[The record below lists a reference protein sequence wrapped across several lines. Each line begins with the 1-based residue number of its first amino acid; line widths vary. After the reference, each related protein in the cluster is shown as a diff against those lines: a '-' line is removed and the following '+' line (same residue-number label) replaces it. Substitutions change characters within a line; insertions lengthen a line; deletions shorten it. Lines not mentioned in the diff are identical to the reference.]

1 MVRRMGPRTALLL
14 VAVAIFASAYCGKT
28 SQGYDLII
36 RGGTLIDGSGTAGFV
51 GDIGIRGDR
60 IVKIG
65 RLSSSQAQN
74 VIDAKGL
81 VVTPGF
87 IDVHTHCDRAIA
99 EIPTVDNYVL
109 QGVTTVI
116 GGNCGGHPYPVSQ
129 LFARITEQG
138 IALNFGTLIGHNT
151 IRREVMAMAME
162 APTPPQMERMKEL
175 LRQEMQAGGLG
186 LSTGLA
192 YLPGTFSDTEELV
205 ELASVIAPFGGIYA
219 THLRDQAEGIT
230 DSIEEAL
237 RIGKEN
243 ELPVQISH
251 IKLSDDKV
259 WGEIERITR
268 PVEQARARG
277 QEVYLDQYPYVA
289 TSSGFTSSF
298 PSWAFEGG
306 RERFLARLEDAAD
319 FTRIKNTII
328 QKRLVSSRGIDRL
341 TTIYIASYQHDPDYQ
356 GKNLRQLLMELG
368 KEPTPDNAA
377 LLIIEIQKNGGAQG
391 VFFQMDE
398 ADVEALMKLEYNMHA
413 SDGGIQISGQ
423 GVPHPRNYGT
433 FPRVIAHYVRNR
445 GVLKLD
451 EAIRK
456 MTSLP
461 AKAFRIQ
468 KRGRLE
474 QGYFA
479 DITII
484 DFQRFSDQATFS
496 QPHQYSQGLEY
507 VIVNGEIVVEHEH
520 LTGKLPGRV
529 IYGHGST
536 LRRTESDNN

>member
-1 MVRRMGPRTALLL
+1 M
-14 VAVAIFASAYCGKT
+14 
-28 SQGYDLII
+28 
-36 RGGTLIDGSGTAGFV
+36 

-60 IVKIG
+60 IIKIG
-65 RLSSSQAQN
+65 RLNSSPAQN

-99 EIPTVDNYVL
+99 EVPTVDNYVL

-129 LFARITEQG
+129 LFTRITEQG

-162 APTPPQMERMKEL
+162 APTPQQMERMKVL

-237 RIGKEN
+237 RIGEEN

-268 PVEQARARG
+268 PVEEARARG
-277 QEVYLDQYPYVA
+277 LEVYLDQYPYVA

-298 PSWAFEGG
+298 PSWAFDGG

-341 TTIYIASYQHDPDYQ
+341 STIYIASYQHEPGYQ
-356 GKNLRQLLMELG
+356 GKNLRELLMELG

-398 ADVEALMKLEYNMHA
+398 ADVESLMKLEYNMHA
-413 SDGGIQISGQ
+413 SDGGIQIPGQ

-433 FPRVIAHYVRNR
+433 FPRVIAHYVKNR

-474 QGYFA
+474 EGYFA

-507 VIVNGEIVVEHEH
+507 VIVNGKIVVEHEH
-520 LTGKLPGRV
+520 LTGRLPGRV
-529 IYGHGST
+529 IYGPGNT
-536 LRRTESDNN
+536 LRRTESDIN

>member
-1 MVRRMGPRTALLL
+1 MARRMGLWPALLP
-14 VAVAIFASAYCGKT
+14 VALSLFAGTYCGKS

-36 RGGTLIDGSGTAGFV
+36 RGGMLIDGSGTAGFV

-65 RLSSSQAQN
+65 RINGSPAQR

-81 VVTPGF
+81 IVTPGF
-87 IDVHTHCDRAIA
+87 IDVQTHCDRAI
-99 EIPTVDNYVL
+99 IDVPTADNYVL

-116 GGNCGGHPYPVSQ
+116 GGNCGGHTYPVNQ
-129 LFARITEQG
+129 LFERIAEQG
-138 IALNFGTLIGHNT
+138 IAPNFGTLIGHNT
-151 IRREVMAMAME
+151 IRREIMAMAME
-162 APTPPQMERMKEL
+162 APTPRQMEEMKQL

-192 YLPGTFSDTEELV
+192 YLPGTYSETDELV

-219 THLRDQAEGIT
+219 THLRDQAMGIT

-237 RIGKEN
+237 RIGEEN
-243 ELPVQISH
+243 GLSVQISH

-277 QEVYLDQYPYVA
+277 LEVHLDQYPYIA

-298 PSWAFEGG
+298 PSWAFDGG
-306 RERFLARLEDAAD
+306 QERFLARLENPGD
-319 FTRIKNTII
+319 FSRIKDTII

-341 TTIYIASYQHDPDYQ
+341 ATIYIASYRHQPEYQ
-356 GKNLRQLLMELG
+356 GKNLSEILMEQG
-368 KEPTPDNAA
+368 KELTTENAA
-377 LLIIEIQKNGGAQG
+377 LLIIEIQRNGGAQG

-398 ADVEALMKLEYNMHA
+398 ADVESLMQLDYNMHA
-413 SDGGIQISGQ
+413 SDGGVQVPGQ

-433 FPRVIAHYVRNR
+433 FPRVIAHYVKNR

-461 AKAFRIQ
+461 AAAFRLQ

-474 QGYFA
+474 EGFFA
-479 DITII
+479 DITIF

-496 QPHQYSQGLEY
+496 SPHQYSRGLEF
-507 VIVNGEIVVEHEH
+507 VIVNGETVVEHDQH
-520 LTGKLPGRV
+520 TGKLPGRV
-529 IYGHGST
+529 IYGPGKHAQ
-536 LRRTESDNN
+536 ED